1 MPRRN
6 QRTETYIPLDMT
18 PADVKTI
25 KPKVRPIR
33 SYGEIDRIWEKRDH
47 ERQDRAERQQ
57 AARVDK
63 AIDWSVCIVPGCG
76 ESLILWG
83 GMKHRNPARRDST
96 KELPICY
103 IHSAIVWSELVH
115 FHIKRDE
122 FIDQIVEVNA
132 QLSARLAREKVQKKA
147 DFLARQD
154 GDIYFIK
161 LNGMVKV
168 GWSRDLRQRVRSYGA
183 SAELLVSYPAT
194 RDDETNLHRQLRP
207 ALAKGR
213 EWYED
218 GDVIQSFIAEALSK
232 YGEPSLVVE
241 WTTPKRIVAGKRHR

>member
-6 QRTETYIPLDMT
+6 HRETSYVPLDMT

-33 SYGEIDRIWEKRDH
+33 SHGEIDRIWEKRDH

-76 ESLILWG
+76 ESLVSWG
-83 GMKHRNPARRDST
+83 GLIHRNKGRRDST
-96 KELPICY
+96 MELPICY
-103 IHSAIVWSELVH
+103 THSAVIWTELVH
-115 FHIKRDE
+115 HHIRRDQ
-122 FIDQIVEVNA
+122 FIDEIVEVNA
-132 QLSARLAREKVQKKA
+132 RLSERLAREKVQEKA
-147 DFLARQD
+147 EFLARQD
-154 GDIYFIK
+154 GDIYFIR
-161 LNGMVKV
+161 LNGLVKV

-194 RDDETNLHRQLRP
+194 RDDETYLHRQLRP

-218 GDVIQSFIAEALSK
+218 GPVVQAFIDEALSK
-232 YGEPSLVVE
+232 YGEPRLVVE